1 MTERTDAS
9 EKVVATNRK
18 AFHDYFIEERYEAGI
33 MLQGTEVKSLREGR
47 VNLQDS
53 YASVRG
59 SEVYLHQCYI
69 SPYSHGNIMNHD
81 PTRVRKLL
89 LHKAEIHKLLGKTQ
103 QKGLTLVPLRIYFS
117 KRGYAKV
124 ELGLAKGK
132 KLYDRRETIKT
143 REAGREVQRAI
154 KERK

>member
-1 MTERTDAS
+1 MTERTHTS

-33 MLQGTEVKSLREGR
+33 LLQGTEVKSLREGR

-59 SEVYLHQCYI
+59 SEVFLHQCHI

-103 QKGLTLVPLRIYFS
+103 QKGLTLIPLRIYFS

-143 REAGREVQRAI
+143 REAGREVLRAI

>member
-1 MTERTDAS
+1 MTERASPS

-18 AFHDYFIEERYEAGI
+18 AFHDYFIEERYEAGM

-59 SEVYLHQCYI
+59 SEVFLHQCHI

-103 QKGLTLVPLRIYFS
+103 QKGLTLVPLRIYFT

-132 KLYDRRETIKT
+132 KLYDRRETIKS

>member
-59 SEVYLHQCYI
+59 TEVYLHQCHI

-117 KRGYAKV
+117 KGGYAKV

>member
-1 MTERTDAS
+1 MTERAS
-9 EKVVATNRK
+9 PGDKVVATNRK

-59 SEVYLHQCYI
+59 SEVFLHQCHI

-103 QKGLTLVPLRIYFS
+103 QKGLTLVPLRIYFT

-132 KLYDRRETIKT
+132 KLYDRRETIKS